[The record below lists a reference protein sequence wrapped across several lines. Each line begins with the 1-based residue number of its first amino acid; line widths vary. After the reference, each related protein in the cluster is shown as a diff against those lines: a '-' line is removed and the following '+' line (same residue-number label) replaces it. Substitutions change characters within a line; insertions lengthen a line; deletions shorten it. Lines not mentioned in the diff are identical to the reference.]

1 MEIWKN
7 AEVRS
12 TVIIMVL
19 LETAGSAVCFFL
31 DWRAGAAASA
41 VFLLLLILYLW
52 DTRRRYRR
60 MASLAADIDE
70 ILHGGENF
78 NFSQYREGELSLL
91 KNELTK
97 LLIRLREQAALL
109 EEEKGNLADSLAD
122 ISHQLK
128 TPLTS
133 MNLIVAALEE
143 GELQEQETR
152 EHLRELNR
160 LLNRTQWLISAL
172 LKIARL
178 EAGTIVLKQEKV
190 SLEEMVKRALEPFDI
205 LMELKNQKLCMD
217 MSGSFVGDLSWS
229 SEAVG
234 NLIKNCIEHMEEG
247 TLWVSGEENAVY
259 TQLKI
264 RDTGDGIPEEDL
276 PRLFE
281 RFYKGRNS
289 GDQNVGI
296 GLALARMIISRQ
308 NGTVKAQNHPEG
320 GALFTVRFYKGVL

>member
-1 MEIWKN
+1 MGIWKN

-12 TVIIMVL
+12 AVIIMVL
-19 LETAGSAVCFFL
+19 LEAAGGAACFFL
-31 DWRAGAAASA
+31 DWRAGAASSA
-41 VFLLLLILYLW
+41 VFLILLILYLW
-52 DTRRRYRR
+52 DTGRRYRR
-60 MASLAADIDE
+60 MASLASDIDE
-70 ILHGGENF
+70 ILHGGENVS
-78 NFSQYREGELSLL
+78 FSQYREGELSLL
-91 KNELTK
+91 QNELTK
-97 LLIRLREQAALL
+97 LLIRLREQAGMLK
-109 EEEKGNLADSLAD
+109 EEKENLADSLAD

-143 GELQEQETR
+143 GALSEQETR
-152 EHLRELNR
+152 EHLRELKR

-190 SLEEMVKRALEPFDI
+190 SLEEMVKRALEPFEI
-205 LMELKNQKLCMD
+205 LMELKKQKLCMEV
-217 MSGSFVGDLSWS
+217 SGSFTGDLSWS

-247 TLWVSGEENAVY
+247 TLWVSGEENPLY
-259 TQLKI
+259 TQLNI
-264 RDTGDGIPEEDL
+264 RDSGEGIPKEDL

-281 RFYKGRNS
+281 RFYKGKNS
-289 GDQNVGI
+289 GDQNAGI

-308 NGTVKAQNHPEG
+308 NGTVKAENHPQG
-320 GALFTVRFYKGVL
+320 GAVFTVRFYKGVL